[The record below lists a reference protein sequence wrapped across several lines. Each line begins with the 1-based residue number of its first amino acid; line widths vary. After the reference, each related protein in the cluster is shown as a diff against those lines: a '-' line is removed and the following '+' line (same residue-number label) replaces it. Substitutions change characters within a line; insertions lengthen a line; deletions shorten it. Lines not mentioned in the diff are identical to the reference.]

1 MADQFNSNDFDG
13 PILITGAGG
22 CIGSWT
28 ISLCSKAKI
37 PIVAFDINNNKK
49 RLKLLMHDEE
59 INNIKWIEGD
69 IADSDTIIKLINK
82 NNIQSIIHLAA
93 LQVPFCAAD
102 PIAGAKANVIGT
114 VNIFEAAR
122 QNNLK
127 RLAYASSVAAHGL
140 LQKNNYLATLYG
152 AYKLCNENMAKV
164 YYQDWKVPSIGIRP
178 GIVYGVGRDQ
188 GMTSK
193 TTVATLAAAANIDYT
208 IPFSGP
214 ISALHAKEVA
224 AAFIMA
230 VSRERNGAPVFDIN
244 GNFTTVEEWVNI
256 LNQINPSANINFKG
270 KAIPFPFELSDKP
283 LQEYIGK
290 YETVDLEFGI
300 KQTYDSFK
308 RLISQGKI
316 STENLD

>member
-82 NNIQSIIHLAA
+82 NNIQAIIHLAA

-127 RLAYASSVAAHGL
+127 R
-140 LQKNNYLATLYG
+140 
-152 AYKLCNENMAKV
+152 
-164 YYQDWKVPSIGIRP
+164 
-178 GIVYGVGRDQ
+178 
-188 GMTSK
+188 
-193 TTVATLAAAANIDYT
+193 
-208 IPFSGP
+208 F
-214 ISALHAKEVA
+214 
-224 AAFIMA
+224 
-230 VSRERNGAPVFDIN
+230 
-244 GNFTTVEEWVNI
+244 
-256 LNQINPSANINFKG
+256 
-270 KAIPFPFELSDKP
+270 
-283 LQEYIGK
+283 
-290 YETVDLEFGI
+290 
-300 KQTYDSFK
+300 
-308 RLISQGKI
+308 
-316 STENLD
+316 